1 MVALPSRTEG
11 YGLFALEA
19 ISVGVPILLSGAS
32 GIAEA
37 LWEVEGG
44 NTVIV
49 ESVEDAN
56 EWAEGARFKRLIEN
70 VMKTANG
77 ELNAFTFV
85 STQVC
90 LYYMLYC

>member
-1 MVALPSRTEG
+1 MQMNAFVFDRAVN
-11 YGLFALEA
+11 YFAVLQK
-19 ISVGVPILLSGAS
+19 
-32 GIAEA
+32 
-37 LWEVEGG
+37 
-44 NTVIV
+44 
-49 ESVEDAN
+49 
-56 EWAEGARFKRLIEN
+56 GARFKRLIEN